1 MIRRCDI
8 KNQTLEETVSSLK
21 ANLKKMKES
30 MGTSIKQLTSS
41 SEEEKSKLEILV
53 QELRNKKENDLEEKG
68 TLALEVKRLRGLLE
82 RREQQEKQRKI
93 LLMN

>member
-8 KNQTLEETVSSLK
+8 KNQTLEETVNSLK
-21 ANLKKMKES
+21 GNLKKMKES

-53 QELRNKKENDLEEKG
+53 QELKN
-68 TLALEVKRLRGLLE
+68 
-82 RREQQEKQRKI
+82 
-93 LLMN
+93 